1 MIFKFPI
8 NDAHIHLFDVKAI
21 EECIAMVDYCGYSHW
36 NFLAYTMLE
45 HKGCFANNLLAA
57 LMKLKEKGRCR
68 AFASFDYAMD
78 FTVPKAEELKRQIQF
93 FDLAGFDGIKMLDGK
108 PFVRMRQGIPLDAP
122 NYDLMFDYA
131 EKSQMPI
138 TYHINDPIEFWY
150 WEKLPEWAK
159 KEDNFYGNGKYLHK
173 WELDEEAFGFLRK
186 HPKLNI
192 VLPHFFFV
200 SDQPGLCSELFHRYA
215 NLRFDITPGW
225 EMYENFAKDWEFWR
239 DFFEK
244 HSDKILFGTDTFSD
258 HWKETVF
265 CLRRVLETE
274 EEFIAF
280 EENCRGLNLKDEI
293 LQDLYFN
300 NYHKVV
306 RNIEKTIDVK
316 MVLEYADTLYER
328 IPKDEKEKDNLAI
341 LEYLKKEIAKYA

>member
-21 EECIAMVDYCGYSHW
+21 EECIAMVDFCGYSHW
-36 NFLAYTMLE
+36 NFLAYTMLD

-159 KEDNFYGNGKYLHK
+159 KENNFYGNGTYLHK

-200 SDQPGLCSELFHRYA
+200 SDSRGCVVNCFIIMPISVLISLLGGKCL
-215 NLRFDITPGW
+215 
-225 EMYENFAKDWEFWR
+225 
-239 DFFEK
+239 
-244 HSDKILFGTDTFSD
+244 KILQRIGTIGEIFL
-258 HWKETVF
+258 KNIPIKF
-265 CLRRVLETE
+265 CL
-274 EEFIAF
+274 
-280 EENCRGLNLKDEI
+280 
-293 LQDLYFN
+293 
-300 NYHKVV
+300 
-306 RNIEKTIDVK
+306 
-316 MVLEYADTLYER
+316 ER
-328 IPKDEKEKDNLAI
+328 IPFRIIGKRQYFA
-341 LEYLKKEIAKYA
+341 